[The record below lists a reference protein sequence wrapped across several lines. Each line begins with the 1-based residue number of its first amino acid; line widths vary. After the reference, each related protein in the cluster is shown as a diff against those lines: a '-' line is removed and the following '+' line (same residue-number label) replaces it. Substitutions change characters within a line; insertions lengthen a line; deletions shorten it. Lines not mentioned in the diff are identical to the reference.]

1 METMTQITDKLLN
14 ELSIVFVRDK
24 EEGHYRGIE
33 LMGDYRLKI
42 ELVLDN
48 YDEMV
53 QIGAELYNGPIKF
66 EFGTFASVN
75 SVSVLKEVDAIIENA
90 KSLIKSIET
99 FTNKKGVYSY

>member
-48 YDEMV
+48 RDDMV
-53 QIGAELYNGPIKF
+53 QIGAKLVRESIKF
-66 EFGTFASVN
+66 EFETFASVT
-75 SVSVLKEVDAIIENA
+75 SASVLKEVDAIVENA
-90 KSLIKSIET
+90 KNLVNAIEI

>member
-48 YDEMV
+48 RDEMV
-53 QIGAELYNGPIKF
+53 QIGAVLYSGPIKF
-66 EFGTFASVN
+66 EFETFASVT
-75 SVSVLKEVDAIIENA
+75 SKSVLKEVDTIVENA
-90 KSLIKSIET
+90 KNLVNAIEI
-99 FTNKKGVYSY
+99 FANKKGVYSY

>member
-1 METMTQITDKLLN
+1 METMQQITDTLLN
-14 ELSIVFVRDK
+14 QLSIVFVRDK

-53 QIGAELYNGPIKF
+53 QVGTELYSGTIKF
-66 EFGTFASVN
+66 EFETFASVT
-75 SVSVLKEVDAIIENA
+75 SASVLKEVDAIVENA
-90 KSLIKSIET
+90 KNLVNSIET

>member
-24 EEGHYRGIE
+24 EEGRYHGLE
-33 LMGDYRLKI
+33 LIGDYRLKI

-48 YDEMV
+48 RDEMV
-53 QIGAELYNGPIKF
+53 QISAVLYSGPIKF
-66 EFGTFASVN
+66 EFGTFASVT
-75 SVSVLKEVDAIIENA
+75 SVSVLKEVDTIIENA
-90 KSLIKSIET
+90 KSLVRSIET

>member
-24 EEGHYRGIE
+24 EEGHYHGLE

-53 QIGAELYNGPIKF
+53 QIGAVLYSGSIKF
-66 EFGTFASVN
+66 EFETFASVT
-75 SVSVLKEVDAIIENA
+75 SASVLKEVDAIIENA
-90 KSLIKSIET
+90 KNLVNTIEI